1 MFMKK
6 LFFASALVLFA
17 IISCTKEQPENNT
30 QEQMVSVNDL
40 DALRKEIETLKTT
53 ISSLTLGT
61 QEPSVSLEEFEA
73 LKKENEELKARVY
86 LLSSSFFEV
95 EGLRFDRNGYL
106 ISTPVYGSESV
117 QDLGNNRFLTTQRT
131 LDENGRLAETM
142 SRYSGYNSI
151 NHPPFYWQK
160 VLYEYSGK
168 ICKTTTQTSKW
179 GLEAGVPYEEEIT
192 EITYW

>member
-1 MFMKK
+1 MKK

-17 IISCTKEQPENNT
+17 AISCTKEQPGNDS
-30 QEQMVSVNDL
+30 QEQKVSANDI
-40 DALRKEIETLKTT
+40 DALRKEIEDLKVA
-53 ISSLTLGT
+53 ISSLTQGT
-61 QEPSVSLEEFEA
+61 QEPSVSIEEFEA
-73 LKKENEELKARVY
+73 LKKENEELKTQVE
-86 LLSSSFFEV
+86 LLSDSFFEV

-131 LDENGRLAETM
+131 LDENGRLAETL
-142 SRYSGYNSI
+142 SRYSGYNNI

-168 ICKTTTQTSKW
+168 TCKTTTQTSKW

-192 EITYW
+192 ETTYW